1 VAGGAN
7 QQRLQ
12 QLESQ
17 RRLGPGERR
26 ELRQLQRDERQS
38 TQKIQ
43 SGEQRTA
50 TPGNQQRLQQLED
63 KRRLTPS
70 ERREMQQLRRDER
83 QSVQQNLTADQQ
95 KAAATNNQQRI
106 QQLQSKGR
114 LTGSER
120 RELQQLRRD
129 ERQNAQQNLTA
140 DQQKAAATNNQQRIQ
155 ELQSKGR
162 LTASERRELQQLR
175 RDERQNA
182 QQNLTADQ
190 QKTAA
195 TNNQQRIQELQS
207 KGRLTAAERRE
218 LQQLRRDERQT
229 AQQNLTPD
237 QLKAASAN
245 NQQRIQELQSKGRLT
260 NAERRELRQLQREER
275 QNARLQQQQ
284 QQRQQQQATQDAAA
298 QDRRAQRRQER
309 RQAVSA
315 QQVQQGRFAS
325 NLSANYH
332 GRRAAKRLARLA
344 ALTAWQ
350 LGVLAP
356 YVPWRG
362 PVYWPYAYADVFYY
376 TFWPDAYDPYYWAY
390 AYDDFF
396 DGVFFPDGAP
406 YVEYVAEGPYEGYG
420 SYGRTTT
427 GYAPRSGYYERS
439 GAPGRAGPPGRAAPG
454 RVSQAT
460 RDFCA
465 DQASGVTAWPIN
477 RIADA
482 VQPGSEQRA
491 LLDNL
496 RKASQEAAAQF
507 RDACPESVPMTPPG
521 RLQAM
526 TQRLQ
531 ATSDAVSIV
540 KPAMEAFYNSLS
552 DEQKARFNEIGPQLA
567 RSQRPQRSA
576 EATPEQNKQADCSS
590 EKAGISNIAIDR
602 IEELVQPTEAQD
614 ASLDRLDEAMQKAVD
629 TLREAC
635 PNTVAMTP
643 VGRLEAMKQ
652 RLDAMI
658 QAANTV
664 RPALED
670 FYAALTDE
678 QKAKFN
684 RLGRQAAQ
692 SGG

>member
-1 VAGGAN
+1 MARPQPAPRIAAPPPRSAPRSAPSAATRIERQQAIQQDRRNAQPRSTPSAVAGGAT

-17 RRLGPGERR
+17 RRLSGNERR
-26 ELRQLQRDERQS
+26 ELRQLQRDERQN
-38 TQKIQ
+38 TLRL
-43 SGEQRTA
+43 SGSEPRSAA
-50 TPGNQQRLQQLED
+50 TGSPQRLQQLEG
-63 KRRLTPS
+63 KRYLT
-70 ERREMQQLRRDER
+70 R
-83 QSVQQNLTADQQ
+83 
-95 KAAATNNQQRI
+95 
-106 QQLQSKGR
+106 
-114 LTGSER
+114 SER
-120 RELQQLRRD
+120 RELLQLRRD

-140 DQQKAAATNNQQRIQ
+140 DQQKAAATSNQQRIQ
-155 ELQSKGR
+155 ALQSKGR
-162 LTASERRELQQLR
+162 LTPSERRELQQFR

-190 QKTAA
+190 
-195 TNNQQRIQELQS
+195 
-207 KGRLTAAERRE
+207 
-218 LQQLRRDERQT
+218 
-229 AQQNLTPD
+229 
-237 QLKAASAN
+237 LKAASAN
-245 NQQRIQELQSKGRLT
+245 NQQRIQALQSKGRLT
-260 NAERRELRQLQREER
+260 PAERRELRQLQRDER

-284 QQRQQQQATQDAAA
+284 QQQQQLKQQQQATQDAAA
-298 QDRRAQRRQER
+298 QNRRSQR

-315 QQVQQGRFAS
+315 QQVSQGRFAS
-325 NLSANYH
+325 NLSANYQ
-332 GRRAAKRLARLA
+332 GRRAARRAARLA

-376 TFWPDAYDPYYWAY
+376 TFWPDAYDPGYWAY

-406 YVEYVAEGPYEGYG
+406 YVEYVAEGPYDTSYARTSTTGSRNDGYG
-420 SYGRTTT
+420 GVPP
-427 GYAPRSGYYERS
+427 PRSS
-439 GAPGRAGPPGRAAPG
+439 GGAAAPG
-454 RVSQAT
+454 RVNQAT

-465 DQASGVTAWPIN
+465 DQATGVTAWPISK
-477 RIADA
+477 IADA
-482 VQPGSEQRA
+482 VQPTSEQKG

-540 KPAMEAFYNSLS
+540 KPALEAFYNSLS
-552 DEQKARFNEIGPQLA
+552 DEQKARFNEVGPQLA
-567 RSQRPQRSA
+567 RPQQRPQQTA
-576 EATPEQNKQADCSS
+576 DANQNAQANCSS
-590 EKAGISNIAIDR
+590 EKAGLSNIAIDR
-602 IEELVQPTEAQD
+602 IEELVQPTQAQE

-635 PNTVAMTP
+635 PNTVPMTP

-670 FYAALTDE
+670 FYAALNDE

-684 RLGRQAAQ
+684 RLGRQSAQ

>member
-1 VAGGAN
+1 MDRQQAIQQDRRQAAQPRSATTPSAVAGGAT

-17 RRLGPGERR
+17 RRLSGNERR
-26 ELRQLQRDERQS
+26 ELRQLQRDERQNALKLQGS
-38 TQKIQ
+38 EQK
-43 SGEQRTA
+43 STA
-50 TPGNQQRLQQLED
+50 TGNPQRLQQLEG
-63 KRRLTPS
+63 KRDLT
-70 ERREMQQLRRDER
+70 R
-83 QSVQQNLTADQQ
+83 T
-95 KAAATNNQQRI
+95 
-106 QQLQSKGR
+106 
-114 LTGSER
+114 ER

-129 ERQNAQQNLTA
+129 ERQNVQQNLTA
-140 DQQKAAATNNQQRIQ
+140 DQPKSAATDNQQRIQ

-175 RDERQNA
+175 RDERQDA
-182 QQNLTADQ
+182 QRNLTPDQ
-190 QKTAA
+190 LKA
-195 TNNQQRIQELQS
+195 TSASNQQRIQELQS
-207 KGRLTAAERRE
+207 KARLTPSERRE
-218 LQQLRRDERQT
+218 LQQLRSDERQN

-237 QLKAASAN
+237 QLKAASAK
-245 NQQRIQELQSKGRLT
+245 NQQRIEALQSKGRLT
-260 NAERRELRQLQREER
+260 PAEQRELRQLQRDER

-284 QQRQQQQATQDAAA
+284 QQQQQRQQQQAAQDAAA
-298 QDRRAQRRQER
+298 QSRRAQRRQ
-309 RQAVSA
+309 QVSA
-315 QQVQQGRFAS
+315 QQVAQGRFAAS
-325 NLSANYH
+325 NLSAHYQ

-406 YVEYVAEGPYEGYG
+406 YVEYAAEGPYEGYG

-427 GYAPRSGYYERS
+427 GYAPRSGTYDR
-439 GAPGRAGPPGRAAPG
+439 GRAGPPARPAPG
-454 RVSQAT
+454 RVNQAT

-465 DQASGVTAWPIN
+465 DQASGVTAWPIGK
-477 RIADA
+477 IADA
-482 VQPGSEQRA
+482 VQPTSEQKG

-531 ATSDAVSIV
+531 ATSDAVGIV

-567 RSQRPQRSA
+567 KSQPGSQQRPQRAA
-576 EATPEQNKQADCSS
+576 EPNEQTARADCSS
-590 EKAGISNIAIDR
+590 EKAGISNIAVDR
-602 IEELVQPTEAQD
+602 IEELVQPTQAQEP
-614 ASLDRLDEAMQKAVD
+614 SLDRLDDAMQKAVD
-629 TLREAC
+629 VLRDAC